1 MNLRAKTKNILNFK
15 QLKKISSESLLINS
29 DGPYLVKK
37 ALHLNQIIRPSS
49 EDELELFRKSSKFFL
64 FRECVFIRAKTIQGI
79 KFDSKVLKGSFNK
92 FKNIKLL
99 EKEMDNLDF
108 EIRKNSLDLASFEII
123 HTHPTGC
130 YLEEDNGDQI
140 LSLGG
145 ISKADTEVAA
155 IFHEKYK
162 VLMSIR
168 AICPGNITFCSA

>member
-1 MNLRAKTKNILNFK
+1 MAKTKNIINFK
-15 QLKKISSESLLINS
+15 QLKKISNESSLINS

-37 ALHLNQIIRPSS
+37 SLHLNQIIRPSTN
-49 EDELELFRKSSKFFL
+49 DELDLYKQSCRFL
-64 FRECVFIRAKTIQGI
+64 FFREHVLVRAKTSQGLS
-79 KFDSKVLKGSFNK
+79 FDSKVFKGSFNK

-99 EKEMDNLDF
+99 ENAMKNLDF
-108 EIRKNSLDLASFEII
+108 QVRRNSLELVSFEII

-130 YLEEDNGDQI
+130 YLEEDNGDHI

-145 ISKADTEVAA
+145 ISKADTDVAA
-155 IFHEKYK
+155 YFHDKFK